1 MLNQLLIMA
10 KAWFN
15 QRSIKV
21 VEKAQGLV
29 EYALIVFLI
38 SVAVIAALMFLSD
51 EIRSVFDFIITTLN
65 SRIGGG

>member
-1 MLNQLLIMA
+1 MLNQLLIMFKSWFTMRGI
-10 KAWFN
+10 KAP
-15 QRSIKV
+15 
-21 VEKAQGLV
+21 EKAQGLI

>member
-1 MLNQLLIMA
+1 MRGI
-10 KAWFN
+10 KAP
-15 QRSIKV
+15 
-21 VEKAQGLV
+21 EKAQGLI

-38 SVAVIAALMFLSD
+38 SLAVIAALMFLSD